1 MPPDQGGLATM
12 PPLLSLSSLQLAAVI
27 DAARPLHP
35 AQRGEF
41 LRKVAAILCGRRFDD
56 DAVARAVRDAQSEFV

>member
-1 MPPDQGGLATM
+1 M

-35 AQRGEF
+35 TQRGKF
-41 LRKVAAILCGRRFDD
+41 LRRVAAILCGRRVDN